1 MSGAGNDHPAHAWAR
16 HRSTLDWLQ
25 LLLDDPLATDVNAS
39 GILPPGGLCDVHV
52 VELVA
57 LASDLTAHFNVE
69 HAHARHALQRAA
81 SRAARIA
88 AGKWAACS
96 RSTWPGASL

>member
-16 HRSTLDWLQ
+16 HQSTLDWLQ
-25 LLLDDPLATDVNAS
+25 LLLDDPLATNVNAS

-57 LASDLTAHFNVE
+57 LAADLTAHFNVE
-69 HAHARHALQRAA
+69 QAHARYALHVPSLRKMLA
-81 SRAARIA
+81 SSAS
-88 AGKWAACS
+88 GK
-96 RSTWPGASL
+96 